1 MGTSGGYRMLLRR
14 VINHLRRQEWTA
26 IGIDFVIVV
35 VGVFLAM
42 QVTNWNAER
51 AEQAH
56 AGYLTGALQAEF
68 EGIEAELTTSLD
80 NITRYQ
86 AASRSL
92 ATALR
97 DGDLPPD
104 DAQVKDWI
112 VNSINLGR
120 QSPRS
125 AVYLQMLSDGDLR
138 LIRDAKLNAALIRFD
153 QRIERN
159 AFVYAATLS
168 IMFDRDPLFDAVVF
182 DDTGALRGA
191 GRTVLS
197 YDPTL
202 IKAAAS
208 RIEAASLAQASL
220 RSAVSEQLDD
230 ARAILAMLKTP
241 A

>member
-1 MGTSGGYRMLLRR
+1 MLLRR
-14 VINHLRRQEWTA
+14 VMNHLRRQEWTA
-26 IGIDFVIVV
+26 IGIDFLIVV
-35 VGVFLAM
+35 IGVFVAT
-42 QVTNWNAER
+42 QVSNWNAEG
-51 AEQAH
+51 AERTH
-56 AGYLTGALQAEF
+56 AGYLTRALHTEF
-68 EGIEAELTTSLD
+68 ETIESELVTSLD

-92 ATALR
+92 LTALR
-97 DGDLPPD
+97 EDSLPPD
-104 DAQVKDWI
+104 DAKVKDWI

-125 AVYLQMLSDGDLR
+125 AVYLQMVSDGDLR
-138 LIRDAKLNAALIRFD
+138 LIDDAVLNAALIRFD

-168 IMFDRDPLFDAVVF
+168 IMFDQDPLFNAVEF

-191 GRTVLS
+191 GRTVLG
-197 YDPTL
+197 YDVEL
-202 IKAAAS
+202 IKAAKS

-230 ARAILAMLKTP
+230 ARAILAMLGKRAP
-241 A
+241 

>member
-1 MGTSGGYRMLLRR
+1 MLLRR
-14 VINHLRRQEWTA
+14 VINHLRKQEWTA

-35 VGVFLAM
+35 LGVFLAM
-42 QVTNWNAER
+42 QVTNWNAEG
-51 AEQAH
+51 AERRH
-56 AGYLTGALQAEF
+56 TDYLRQALQTEF
-68 EGIEAELTTSLD
+68 EGIEAELVTSLD

-92 ATALR
+92 VTALR
-97 DGDLPPD
+97 EGDLPPD
-104 DAQVKDWI
+104 DAKVKDQI
-112 VNSINLGR
+112 LNSINLGR

-125 AVYLQMLSDGDLR
+125 AVYLQMVSDGDLR
-138 LIRDAKLNAALIRFD
+138 LVDDAKLNSALIRFD

-168 IMFDRDPLFDAVVF
+168 IMFDQNSLFDAVEF
-182 DDTGALRGA
+182 DDDGKLRGA

-197 YDPTL
+197 YDPER

-230 ARAILAMLKTP
+230 ARAILAMLKP
-241 A
+241 AA

>member
-1 MGTSGGYRMLLRR
+1 M
-14 VINHLRRQEWTA
+14 
-26 IGIDFVIVV
+26 
-35 VGVFLAM
+35 
-42 QVTNWNAER
+42 
-51 AEQAH
+51 
-56 AGYLTGALQAEF
+56 
-68 EGIEAELTTSLD
+68 
-80 NITRYQ
+80 
-86 AASRSL
+86 
-92 ATALR
+92 
-97 DGDLPPD
+97 
-104 DAQVKDWI
+104 KDWV

-125 AVYLQMLSDGDLR
+125 AVYLQMVSDGDLR
-138 LIRDAKLNAALIRFD
+138 LIKDTKLNAALIRFD

-202 IKAAAS
+202 IKAATS

-220 RSAVSEQLDD
+220 RSAISEQLDD
-230 ARAILAMLKTP
+230 ARAILAMLKAP